1 MGQMAFQIL
10 AVQMRNE
17 DSYAS
22 SVYQPRRDANP
33 YSASRFDGLEG
44 PQGEEETCTS
54 ALSFE
59 KARKKIVLQMPV
71 REEMDHES
79 PMDSDSDTDRVLEA
93 LVGPWKATG
102 AVSKRH
108 REEVDSLGEEEGEP
122 SEKAVAVEPEPVLVA
137 KTKAKAKAGRG
148 AYLGYSV
155 AKARL
160 KEMDMCS
167 FETEAAADNA
177 YRLNPPQTRSKTRSQ
192 RAEEEV
198 RERSPIIV
206 AEATP
211 EAVDVYAPSRDELI
225 DRARNAVSSITSEAK
240 KSKNL
245 RGGVRSEIS
254 RATTEIQ
261 KAMDTLQAMSS
272 DEEARRLHADNRRM
286 QKELAALRAEVK
298 ALRSSFSA
306 REKSPT
312 VGQPATDAN
321 LQTSPAFVE
330 MLETLKRDLFV
341 SIGGMVNDRLREVEK
356 RLPQEPVLR
365 PPLASGKKREK
376 AAQRPLDEPS
386 AGPSPARATTSC
398 SAAGTRTTMPVPAS
412 QPERSVPVRGT
423 VQRETEAAETTTLPT
438 WSKVVGRKTKA
449 KTGKSAMPKPKP
461 AAQARVP
468 ANAKPRKGKLASP
481 KSSAVVITLK
491 QDAVAT
497 QSYATVMKTATSGLN
512 LKDVGVD
519 HVRVRK
525 SATGARIIE
534 VPGSSSAKAADELA
548 SKLQGL
554 VGQWVTVARPIKT
567 AELRLVGLDESI
579 TPEEVQRVVAEKG
592 SVPVEQVRAGAL
604 RLGPNGTGS
613 TLVRCPVTAAK
624 LLIAMGRVVIG
635 WSSARVTLLEPLPM
649 RCYKCMGTGHTR
661 SLCPSPVDR
670 STLCFR
676 CGKEGHKSASCSV
689 DPKCAVCTE
698 IGRKGGHVMGGL
710 KCSPPPTKGKEATF
724 TRASETSRYRQ
735 EPAQEDF
742 YMED

>member
-1 MGQMAFQIL
+1 
-10 AVQMRNE
+10 
-17 DSYAS
+17 
-22 SVYQPRRDANP
+22 
-33 YSASRFDGLEG
+33 
-44 PQGEEETCTS
+44 
-54 ALSFE
+54 
-59 KARKKIVLQMPV
+59 MPV

-93 LVGPWKATG
+93 LVGPSKATG

-108 REEVDSLGEEEGEP
+108 REEVDSLGEEAGEP
-122 SEKAVAVEPEPVLVA
+122 SEKAVAVEPVLVA

-286 QKELAALRAEVK
+286 QKELAALRGEVK

-312 VGQPATDAN
+312 VGQSATDAN

-365 PPLASGKKREK
+365 PPLASDKKREK
-376 AAQRPLDEPS
+376 AARRPLDEPS
-386 AGPSPARATTSC
+386 AGPSPTRAR

-449 KTGKSAMPKPKP
+449 KTGKSSMPKPKP
-461 AAQARVP
+461 AAKARVP
-468 ANAKPRKGKLASP
+468 ANTKPRKGKLTSP

-512 LKDVGVD
+512 LKEVGVD

-592 SVPVEQVRAGAL
+592 SVPAEQVRAGAL
-604 RLGPNGTGS
+604 RLGQGQPWYD
-613 TLVRCPVTAAK
+613 VR
-624 LLIAMGRVVIG
+624 
-635 WSSARVTLLEPLPM
+635 
-649 RCYKCMGTGHTR
+649 
-661 SLCPSPVDR
+661 
-670 STLCFR
+670 
-676 CGKEGHKSASCSV
+676 
-689 DPKCAVCTE
+689 
-698 IGRKGGHVMGGL
+698 
-710 KCSPPPTKGKEATF
+710 
-724 TRASETSRYRQ
+724 
-735 EPAQEDF
+735 
-742 YMED
+742 